1 MQKSR
6 KKKEKKKQKNR
17 TLMAIM
23 LIILYLGGLFVYA
36 IPDLQKIVL
45 QKENEKAVEHF
56 KEEVEGASWI
66 KVVKRQTLSLP
77 IPTRSKRTP
86 SSIRRCR
93 RIISRSFLMV
103 SQD

>member
-17 TLMAIM
+17 MLMAIM

-36 IPDLQKIVL
+36 IPDLQKVAL

-56 KEEVEGASWI
+56 KEEVEEAGWI
-66 KVVKRQTLSLP
+66 KVVKRQILPLP
-77 IPTRSKRTP
+77 IPIRSQRTP
-86 SSIRRCR
+86 SSTRR
-93 RIISRSFLMV
+93 
-103 SQD
+103 